1 MTVYN
6 RAVAKGIPIRP
17 EGKETEE
24 AATAFLDTGGLDGED
39 LEHSKS
45 EPRRVRLA
53 KSGLGRVLP
62 IAYTAYT
69 IRSEN
74 HEEVTRIISARRAS
88 RKERKRYEAKEN

>member
-1 MTVYN
+1 MFDWDSRKARDNNLKHGVSF
-6 RAVAKGIPIRP
+6 
-17 EGKETEE
+17 EE

-39 LEHSKS
+39 FEHSKS

-53 KSGLGRVLP
+53 KSGLGRVLL
-62 IAYTAYT
+62 IAYT

-88 RKERKRYEAKEN
+88 RKERKRYEAKDN